1 MGGPPCTESSS
12 VLDAPRKITQW
23 ILRAPCGAS
32 GVEEVGCEL
41 SSTAVFRALQ
51 RYSQVQ
57 SNGLKLFSGTRRE
70 RLLLWREFGNFVRQ
84 AQLYAIAA
92 ERVSDSSSALLRYYS
107 CLNLAKA
114 ELLVVNPS
122 SIMNKLIRH
131 GLSVNPLSAKSLTAD
146 KISVQSGVFK
156 ELYKG
161 RTGQELRE
169 KDLSVKRLLR
179 CVPEVGWEHQQVFGQ
194 PSSARMV
201 VQAIAWDHERK
212 WLVWAIANATDILT
226 YPHFTRFFHEIEPD
240 SNFPEIF
247 SLSRRATGTFRFFE
261 SKPVNEPPGNAA
273 LPDAVARHFLGRL
286 NLTHGTTFDA
296 IYTPSLLKS
305 RNVAITSDLARY
317 AIMFYVSSLARYKPS
332 RLEADGASFDPW
344 MLDASVDQ
352 SWLYLLASF
361 LSGIEGRP
369 VRFVPEGVMRS

>member
-1 MGGPPCTESSS
+1 
-12 VLDAPRKITQW
+12 
-23 ILRAPCGAS
+23 
-32 GVEEVGCEL
+32 VEEVGCEL
-41 SSTAVFRALQ
+41 SSTAVFRSLQ
-51 RYSQVQ
+51 RYSYVQ
-57 SNGLKLFSGTRRE
+57 SIGLKLFSGTRRE

-92 ERVSDSSSALLRYYS
+92 ERVSDSSSALLKYYS

-131 GLSVNPLSAKSLTAD
+131 GLSLNPLSAKSLAAD

-169 KDLSVKRLLR
+169 KDLSIKRLLG
-179 CVPEVGWEHQQVFGQ
+179 CVPEVGWEHQTVFGQ
-194 PSSARMV
+194 PPSARMV
-201 VQAIAWDHERK
+201 GQAIAWDHESK
-212 WLVWAIANATDILT
+212 WFVWAIANATDILT
-226 YPHFTRFFHEIEPD
+226 YPHFTRFFHEVEPD

-261 SKPVNEPPGNAA
+261 SKLVKEPGPAGRTD
-273 LPDAVARHFLGRL
+273 LPDPMARHFRGRL
-286 NLTHGTTFDA
+286 NLTHGTAFDA
-296 IYTPSLLKS
+296 VYTPSLLKS
-305 RNVAITSDLARY
+305 RSVAITSDLARY
-317 AIMFYVSSLARYKPS
+317 AIIFYVSSLARYKPS

-344 MLDASVDQ
+344 MLDAFVDQ

-369 VRFVPEGVMRS
+369 VRFVPEGAMRS